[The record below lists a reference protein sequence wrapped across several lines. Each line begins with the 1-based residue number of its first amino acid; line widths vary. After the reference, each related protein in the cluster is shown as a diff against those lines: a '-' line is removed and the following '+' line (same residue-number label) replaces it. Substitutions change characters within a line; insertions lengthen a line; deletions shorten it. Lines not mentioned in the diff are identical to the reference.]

1 MIRETRAHNGIAILP
16 LQPICNHLMTFK
28 GYLGFKNQNLCHLH
42 TNYGF
47 EIYVYTKKTN
57 NLKLFTGRFEQDLTT
72 KIERT
77 APLFT
82 LVFFGHNHYCQSAFL
97 G

>member
-1 MIRETRAHNGIAILP
+1 MEAFSVLHFVKLNDYIGIYLNSHTISQDIYVRFKKGFDPVVIRETRAHNGIEILP

-47 EIYVYTKKTN
+47 
-57 NLKLFTGRFEQDLTT
+57 
-72 KIERT
+72 
-77 APLFT
+77 
-82 LVFFGHNHYCQSAFL
+82 
-97 G
+97 

>member
-1 MIRETRAHNGIAILP
+1 MRLKRLLRRMDFLYPSEFTKFLCLNSRIVSRDIYLRLQKESDPIVIRETRAHNGIEILP

-47 EIYVYTKKTN
+47 
-57 NLKLFTGRFEQDLTT
+57 
-72 KIERT
+72 
-77 APLFT
+77 
-82 LVFFGHNHYCQSAFL
+82 
-97 G
+97 